1 MVFEGVPGVRG
12 EIKGVFDM
20 RAGMNLFLKELG
32 VTFRRDESTLRPRI
46 NKLGSTKDREQKAKR
61 QYYYV

>member
-1 MVFEGVPGVRG
+1 
-12 EIKGVFDM
+12 
-20 RAGMNLFLKELG
+20 MNLFLKELG

-61 QYYYV
+61 QYYYA